1 MTTVSNQ
8 DWAQPIAGAT
18 SALRRR
24 SHRAGVAAFSLG
36 AGLLLSACTTSS
48 YNCTN
53 SGCDVSLRGNGS
65 STDFGQDGGATVQL
79 VSSADGV
86 ATIAYDGQQGSC
98 SSGETIGLGQA
109 SVECT
114 EVGDGSVDLIISR

>member
-1 MTTVSNQ
+1 MTTVSNRDCAVPITRQ
-8 DWAQPIAGAT
+8 ASAQ
-18 SALRRR
+18 RRR
-24 SHRAGVAAFSLG
+24 SRRAGVAAFSLG

-53 SGCDVSLRGNGS
+53 SVCDVSLRGNGS
-65 STDFGQDGGATVQL
+65 STDFGQDGGDTVQL
-79 VSSADGV
+79 VSSAAGV

-98 SSGETIGLGQA
+98 SSGETIELGSA

-114 EVGDGSVDLIISR
+114 EVVDGSVDLIIIR

>member
-1 MTTVSNQ
+1 MTTLSNPEQ
-8 DWAQPIAGAT
+8 ALPIAGAT
-18 SALRRR
+18 GTLRRR
-24 SHRAGVAAFSLG
+24 TLRAGVAAFSLG

-53 SGCDVSLRGNGS
+53 SICDVSLRGNGS
-65 STDFGQDGGATVQL
+65 STDFGQDGGITVQL
-79 VSSADGV
+79 VSSADGE
-86 ATIAYDGQQGSC
+86 ATIAYDGEQGSC
-98 SSGETIGLGQA
+98 SSGETIELGTA

>member
-1 MTTVSNQ
+1 VHDVVLQ
-8 DWAQPIAGAT
+8 LHQLG
-18 SALRRR
+18 LRRL
-24 SHRAGVAAFSLG
+24 AP
-36 AGLLLSACTTSS
+36 
-48 YNCTN
+48 
-53 SGCDVSLRGNGS
+53 GNGS